1 MTGIGD
7 VTMATAA
14 AALRGLSIR
23 TDVRADNLAN
33 VNTPEFRAGTVDF
46 ESSLRSALRDG
57 RLESR
62 EVGAA
67 ISVTHSVPGPHQ
79 NLVDV
84 DGPHGKS
91 VLTGTRDGVLRSAMV
106 NAYNFKVEALRTA
119 IGAR

>member
-1 MTGIGD
+1 MLGIGD

-23 TDVRADNLAN
+23 ADVRADNLAN
-33 VNTPEFRAGTVDF
+33 ANTPEFRAGSVDF

-67 ISVTHSVPGPHQ
+67 IGVTHSVPGPHQ

-84 DGPHGKS
+84 DGEM
-91 VLTGTRDGVLRSAMV
+91 VAMLRDQLMRNAVV
-106 NAYNFKVEALRTA
+106 NAYNFKVDALRSA
-119 IGAR
+119 IGTR